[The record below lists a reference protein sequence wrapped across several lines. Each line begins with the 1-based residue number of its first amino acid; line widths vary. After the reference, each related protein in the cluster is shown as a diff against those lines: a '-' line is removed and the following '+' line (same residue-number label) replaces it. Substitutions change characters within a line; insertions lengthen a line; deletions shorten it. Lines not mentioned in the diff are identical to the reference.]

1 MGFSSL
7 TTVATARNPITR
19 YRYEYNEM
27 TAPCNSPAKFYFLL
41 DWLISGSWICSNV
54 SLIGVF
60 KKKNSAKNIFI
71 ASFFSFDIYHMIVF
85 FHISRLKKK
94 LVIIMKK
101 RRFWIP
107 SCRIWDSWSA
117 TLIDW
122 TFTPF
127 ILSGWAW
134 CSLPNTVVG
143 LFRYQYSLIV
153 AQFWSTVC
161 NNILEFDTRL

>member
-1 MGFSSL
+1 MRWL
-7 TTVATARNPITR
+7 HRATVLRNFIFCLIDWFQGHGSARMFPLSV
-19 YRYEYNEM
+19 
-27 TAPCNSPAKFYFLL
+27 CL
-41 DWLISGSWICSNV
+41 
-54 SLIGVF
+54 